1 MDLDIGIV
9 IEYGPL
15 ILKGFRLTLIIVFFA
30 ILLGIPLG
38 ILMAVGRMSSKPY
51 FRGPAVAVLEIF
63 RNTPFMIQVFLL
75 YYVLPFYGLR
85 MPAEVVGV
93 LALALYS
100 SVYYAEI
107 MRAGIAAVP
116 RGQAESA
123 RAIGMSHGQALRNVV
138 FPQMWPIVLPPVAN
152 QTMSL
157 VKESSIL
164 ATITVSELTMSAL
177 IVQGITFRPFE
188 VFIMITILY
197 WALNESIAF
206 SVRRL
211 EKRLQKRHSRQATTK
226 AQDAAMAESLE
237 AVRRM
242 TR

>member
-1 MDLDIGIV
+1 MDLDFGIV
-9 IEYGPL
+9 IEYGPF

-38 ILMAVGRMSSKPY
+38 ILMALGRMSSKPY

-107 MRAGIAAVP
+107 MRAGIAATP
-116 RGQAESA
+116 
-123 RAIGMSHGQALRNVV
+123 
-138 FPQMWPIVLPPVAN
+138 
-152 QTMSL
+152 T
-157 VKESSIL
+157 
-164 ATITVSELTMSAL
+164 TVS
-177 IVQGITFRPFE
+177 R
-188 VFIMITILY
+188 
-197 WALNESIAF
+197 
-206 SVRRL
+206 
-211 EKRLQKRHSRQATTK
+211 
-226 AQDAAMAESLE
+226 
-237 AVRRM
+237 
-242 TR
+242 

>member
-1 MDLDIGIV
+1 
-9 IEYGPL
+9 
-15 ILKGFRLTLIIVFFA
+15 
-30 ILLGIPLG
+30 
-38 ILMAVGRMSSKPY
+38 
-51 FRGPAVAVLEIF
+51 
-63 RNTPFMIQVFLL
+63 
-75 YYVLPFYGLR
+75 

-123 RAIGMSHGQALRNVV
+123 RAIGMSHTQALRNVV

-164 ATITVSELTMSAL
+164 ATITVSEMTMSAL
-177 IVQGITFRPFE
+177 MVQGITFRPFE

-197 WALNESIAF
+197 WALNETIAF

-211 EKRLQKRHSRQATTK
+211 EKRLQKRHSRQATTA
-226 AQDAAMAESLE
+226 AQGAATAESLE

>member
-1 MDLDIGIV
+1 MDLEFGIIV
-9 IEYGPL
+9 EYGPQ

-30 ILLGIPLG
+30 ILLGLPMG
-38 ILMAVGRMSSKPY
+38 ILLAIGRMSSKPY
-51 FRGPAVAVLEIF
+51 FRGPAVGMLEIF

-75 YYVLPFYGLR
+75 YYVLPFYGVRL
-85 MPAEVVGV
+85 PATLVGI

-107 MRAGIAAVP
+107 IRAGIAAVP

-123 RAIGMSHGQALRNVV
+123 RAIGMSHAQALRNIV
-138 FPQMWPIVLPPVAN
+138 FPQMWPIVLPPIAN
-152 QTMSL
+152 QTMSS

-164 ATITVSELTMSAL
+164 ATITVTEMTMSAL
-177 IVQGITFRPFE
+177 MVQGVTFRPFE

-197 WALNESIAF
+197 WMLNETIAF

-211 EKRLQKRHSRQATTK
+211 EARLQKRHSRRATTA
-226 AQDAAMAESLE
+226 AQTAAVTESLE
-237 AVRRM
+237 AVSRM